1 MTTAPEA
8 SIPNLP
14 SQYDPTDAEARWQRL
29 WESQEAFKANVESDR
44 LVSCVVIPPPNLT
57 LTHMGASISPGKT
70 IVLVIEESAIL
81 ERFRV

>member
-29 WESQEAFKANVESDR
+29 WESQGAFKANVESDR
-44 LVSCVVIPPPNLT
+44 LVSYVEIPLPIVTVSLQRVIDFTRKNCI
-57 LTHMGASISPGKT
+57 MKIDCK
-70 IVLVIEESAIL
+70 
-81 ERFRV
+81 R